1 MNNNNQRNSMLIE
14 DDAVQVMEEYGW
26 SFYSAIYHGKKNV
39 FQFMDLDGQPV
50 SLNTEELIT
59 KAAKVLKGEF
69 GNKIEAETGM
79 KVTKH
84 KPEGGVTCFE
94 LKW

>member
-1 MNNNNQRNSMLIE
+1 MKKSMLE
-14 DDAVQVMEEYGW
+14 VENDAVKVMEDYGW
-26 SFYSAIYHGKKNV
+26 ELYRAVFNGGKGSI
-39 FQFMDLDGQPV
+39 FQFSDLDGSPV
-50 SLNTEELIT
+50 ELTTAELIT

-69 GNKIEAETGM
+69 GNKVTEQTGM

-84 KPEGGVTCFE
+84 KPSNGVTRFE